1 MPLRMMIGHISGDDP
16 AGISV
21 VLRFAETLTAAAGEA
36 TKFRRRRALVLYFG
50 LDGDAAWTLQAIAD
64 AFGVTREAVRKR
76 RDRAVD
82 DLLYRS
88 LADDANGICFSLVE
102 QARTLAKQFD
112 ADPVR
117 LLETF
122 EAGPATKSARDWV
135 TLVLRL
141 AGRHPRTA
149 AKLVG
154 QACRRQRDALLAIE
168 TDRRAAAREG
178 RTTQRRTAALARF
191 LEGALRP
198 HPLELRRRS
207 PRLRQGDDASARQR
221 APVHFLPPRRGR
233 AARHQAAGP
242 AHPSQQH
249 RGGVER
255 A

>member
-1 MPLRMMIGHISGDDP
+1 MPLRMMIGHTSGDDP
-16 AGISV
+16 AGISE
-21 VLRFAETLTAAAGEA
+21 VLRFEETLTAAAGEV

-50 LDGDAAWTLQAIAD
+50 LEGDAAWTLQAIAD

-122 EAGPATKSARDWV
+122 EASPATKSARDWV

-154 QACRRQRDALLAIE
+154 QACSRQRDALLAIE
-168 TDRRAAAREG
+168 TDRRAPARES

-191 LEGALRP
+191 LEGALWPSTARHDW
-198 HPLELRRRS
+198 HPGVFSPQRDVRAGLGHSGSFHSQKLRRAVQYES
-207 PRLRQGDDASARQR
+207 G
-221 APVHFLPPRRGR
+221 
-233 AARHQAAGP
+233 
-242 AHPSQQH
+242 
-249 RGGVER
+249 
-255 A
+255 